1 MDGAMHGTAAGSADG
16 LRERAA
22 TLERVARTIEG
33 SRIMTL
39 HRWMGHDV
47 WDMPRA
53 DTCRAVVEA
62 EVRRLGLAVAD
73 LTATAAAL
81 RTRADAIGPMGAYR

>member
-1 MDGAMHGTAAGSADG
+1 MHGTMDG
-16 LRERAA
+16 PGGDPLERAA
-22 TLERVARTIEG
+22 NLDRVARTIEG

-53 DTCRAVVEA
+53 DVCRAVVEA
-62 EVRRLGLAVAD
+62 EVRRLGLAVAE
-73 LTATAAAL
+73 LTAAATTL
-81 RTRADAIGPMGAYR
+81 RSRSGTPGPSGAHR

>member
-1 MDGAMHGTAAGSADG
+1 MHGTTNGPGGDP
-16 LRERAA
+16 LERAA
-22 TLERVARTIEG
+22 ALDRVARTIEE

-53 DTCRAVVEA
+53 DACRAVVAA
-62 EVRRLGLAVAD
+62 EVRRLGLAVAE
-73 LTATAAAL
+73 LAAVAATL
-81 RTRADAIGPMGAYR
+81 RSRSGTPGPSGAHR